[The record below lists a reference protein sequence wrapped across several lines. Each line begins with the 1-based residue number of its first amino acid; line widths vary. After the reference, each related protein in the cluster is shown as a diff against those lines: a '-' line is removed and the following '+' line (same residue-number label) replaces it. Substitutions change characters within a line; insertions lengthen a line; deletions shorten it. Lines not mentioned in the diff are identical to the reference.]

1 MECEN
6 MMQKRIINPEHIKS
20 LIEML
25 NNAPY
30 YQLLGLR
37 VTKLESGYA
46 EVIMNAEKK
55 HWNPFGSLHE
65 GAYASLMDTAV
76 YWAAYCD
83 LEEDTG
89 FTSLDLSV
97 TNLAMSS
104 SGILI
109 ARGNAIK
116 EGRST
121 CLCEGMIY
129 DENGKK
135 LAHGTS
141 KLLILQNRQTVS
153 DAMQEM
159 GYSSLPNKFIYSE
172 GE

>member
-55 HWNPFGSLHE
+55 HWNPFG
-65 GAYASLMDTAV
+65 
-76 YWAAYCD
+76 
-83 LEEDTG
+83 
-89 FTSLDLSV
+89 
-97 TNLAMSS
+97 
-104 SGILI
+104 
-109 ARGNAIK
+109 
-116 EGRST
+116 
-121 CLCEGMIY
+121 
-129 DENGKK
+129 
-135 LAHGTS
+135 
-141 KLLILQNRQTVS
+141 
-153 DAMQEM
+153 
-159 GYSSLPNKFIYSE
+159 
-172 GE
+172 